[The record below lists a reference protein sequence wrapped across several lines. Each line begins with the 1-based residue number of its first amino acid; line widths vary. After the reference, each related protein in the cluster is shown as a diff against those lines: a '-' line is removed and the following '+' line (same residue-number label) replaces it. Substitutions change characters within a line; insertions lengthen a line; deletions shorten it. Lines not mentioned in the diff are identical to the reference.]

1 MELVTGVEA
10 VKELGAQGAIIVM
23 AFFLL
28 KALLGRMRSHEE
40 RSTAE
45 HTQMITS
52 IKTLTDRPCMYE
64 ASKRR
69 ND

>member
-1 MELVTGVEA
+1 MNLVTSVEA

-45 HTQMITS
+45 HGEMITR
-52 IKTLTDRPCMYE
+52 IKTLTNRPCMYE
-64 ASKRR
+64 ENRR
-69 ND
+69 RGD